1 MNAVVGM
8 LAFFQLRR
16 ARPFGAMRY
25 LLWLFAS
32 INLFNGTGY
41 LLFSG
46 FLDIG
51 DWSVVIAGL
60 EPHLAWRALL
70 AVAGAALYVAA
81 VRLSA
86 RTMAALVRRGDV
98 DRRDVGRLV
107 FPAYVAGGL
116 LLVAAS
122 ALNRI
127 DPSLILTS
135 GVSSGF
141 GAMAGLLIVPGTVER
156 RTTEAASAGAAA
168 RPLHF
173 SPGWAI
179 GSALVALVFIAVLG
193 PGVRLS

>member
-41 LLFSG
+41 LFFSG
-46 FLDIG
+46 LLDMG

-60 EPHLAWRALL
+60 EPHIAWRALL
-70 AVAGAALYVAA
+70 AVAGAALYVGA

-86 RTMAALVRRGDV
+86 TTMAALVRRGDV

-116 LLVAAS
+116 LLVTAS
-122 ALNRI
+122 AFNRI

-141 GAMAGLLIVPGTVER
+141 GAMAGLAVVPRLVEAGTR
-156 RTTEAASAGAAA
+156 GAAAGAAA
-168 RPLHF
+168 LPLRF
-173 SPGWAI
+173 NAAWAI
-179 GSALVALVFIAVLG
+179 AAALVALVFIAVLG
-193 PGVRLS
+193 PGITLS